1 MHYKLILFFFVIIL
15 CSCVT
20 EPSKKQ
26 IIDEA
31 KRIPFESKGFTL
43 IYNDQLYKN
52 KKIKG
57 KIESRSL
64 IIFQKNLK
72 KNTTVR
78 ITNLINSKY
87 IVAKVGNNAEYPNF
101 FNSVI
106 SERISTEL
114 EISKIEPYIEI
125 KEFLATSSF
134 VAKKAKTFDEEKKV
148 ATKVPVDDIKIKDL
162 SNDTSKKIKKN
173 INAFNYIVKIGD
185 FYFKKSAD
193 EMKSRILSETT
204 IEKVHIGKLSKTK
217 FRVFL
222 GPYSDLNSLKNS
234 FNAINVLQFESIE
247 IIKK

>member
-1 MHYKLILFFFVIIL
+1 MRYKLFLFFFVIIIYG
-15 CSCVT
+15 CVT
-20 EPSKKQ
+20 EPSKKK
-26 IIDEA
+26 IIEEPS
-31 KRIPFESKGFTL
+31 RNPFESKGFTL

-52 KKIKG
+52 KKIKR

-64 IIFQKNLK
+64 VIFQKNLK

-87 IVAKVGNNAEYPNF
+87 IVAKVGNNVDYPNF

-106 SERISTEL
+106 SERISAEL
-114 EISKIEPYIEI
+114 EISEFEPYIEI
-125 KEFLATSSF
+125 KEILAISSF
-134 VAKKAKTFDEEKKV
+134 VAKKAKTFEEEKNV

-162 SNDTSKKIKKN
+162 SNNTSKKIKKN
-173 INAFNYIVKIGD
+173 INTFNYIIKIGD

-193 EMKSRILSETT
+193 EMKSRILNETT
-204 IEKVHIGKLSKTK
+204 IEKVHVNKLSNTK

>member
-1 MHYKLILFFFVIIL
+1 MNYKLFLFFFVIIL
-15 CSCVT
+15 CGCAI

-26 IIDEA
+26 IISEVS
-31 KRIPFESKGFTL
+31 RSPFESKGFAL

-52 KKIKG
+52 KKIKR

-64 IIFQKNLK
+64 IIFQRNLK

-87 IVAKVGNNAEYPNF
+87 IVAKVGNNTEYPNF

-106 SERISTEL
+106 SERISTEI

-125 KEFLATSSF
+125 KEILKISSF

-148 ATKVPVDDIKIKDL
+148 ATKAPVDDIKIKNL
-162 SNDTSKKIKKN
+162 SNNTSKKIKKK

-193 EMKSRILSETT
+193 EMKSRILNETT
-204 IEKVHIGKLSKTK
+204 IEKVHVNKLSNTK